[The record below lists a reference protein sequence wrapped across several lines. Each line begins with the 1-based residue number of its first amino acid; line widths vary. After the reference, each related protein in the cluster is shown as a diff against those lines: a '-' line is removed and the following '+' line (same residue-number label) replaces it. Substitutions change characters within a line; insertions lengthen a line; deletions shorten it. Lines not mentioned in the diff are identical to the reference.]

1 MTMQIVM
8 VFGLWL
14 LLQLSS
20 TAQGQPSD
28 DVLKSCRDQA
38 IAAMKETKS
47 PGEKAPNVA
56 VRQESPSGSHDP
68 AEQALVD
75 RCVKNGG
82 KL

>member
-1 MTMQIVM
+1 MTMRILVVSGIWLVM
-8 VFGLWL
+8 QAGL
-14 LLQLSS
+14 
-20 TAQGQPSD
+20 TAQAQPSD
-28 DVLKSCRDQA
+28 DVLKSCREQA
-38 IAAMKETKS
+38 IAAMKETKT
-47 PGEKAPNVA
+47 PEEKGANVA